1 MKLRELFLELGVAV
15 DTKELASFDK
25 KLQDVKK
32 SMKEVA
38 TAAGVM
44 AGAFVGAVAG
54 LAALANKE
62 SEFAEEVERTA
73 KAFGITIA
81 AYQELRFAYLSLNAS
96 SDDLADSF
104 ASINNTVYK
113 ARDGSKEYVRALGLL
128 NLTWE
133 DLINLPVDEKLIAVR
148 NAVRALGDTDQ
159 AMAAL
164 RPILGGDLARRL
176 APGFADTSGA
186 MEKFSDVARRS
197 GLVLEDELIKQ
208 GAEARME
215 FRALGAVFQGITR
228 RLGVSIA
235 PAFARLAMILQDLA
249 VAAMPK
255 INKAIKRFSTFLEEE
270 MEKAGRILDTID
282 QKVYQIFGGW
292 ESLFKSLSAA
302 ILLFSSFTL
311 GSALFGAIVSIKALL
326 ATVTKAILVASAV
339 IFAKALLIALVFG
352 LVALALE
359 DLYVYLQGGESWFG
373 NIAKKMAQISP
384 RFRLLT
390 GIIELLSDAIGGL
403 IVFFGELWGAL
414 KLTLSGISRTAVW
427 HTFIGIL
434 YAVAIAL
441 AAIVIAAGV
450 LILFLTVG
458 FFGLI
463 WLVFELVDMILYGW
477 VQIWELLKVIGTGI
491 SNLWLDLKRG
501 ASEFF
506 NYTIDKL
513 LTVLDLLAKM
523 NSGPLWY
530 RGAKFI
536 AGQLSEDQNEEGG
549 GQNFFTRG
557 LRGMFNP
564 GSGVRGGGGAT
575 VTTGDIN
582 VEVNVPE
589 GTPVDQAV
597 GQSIAETAQSVWA
610 ENLTSMSQGI

>member
-38 TAAGVM
+38 VAAGVM

-96 SDDLADSF
+96 SDDLADSL

-148 NAVRALGDTDQ
+148 NAVRDLGDTDQ

-292 ESLFKSLSAA
+292 EGLLKSLSAA
-302 ILLFSSFTL
+302 VLLFATFTL
-311 GSALFGAIVSIKALL
+311 GTALFGAIVSIKALL
-326 ATVTKAILVASAV
+326 ATVSTAILVASAV
-339 IFAKALLIALVFG
+339 IFAKAILIALAIA
-352 LVALALE
+352 LVALAIE
-359 DLYVYLQGGESWFG
+359 DFYVYLQDGESWFG
-373 NIAKKMAQISP
+373 NFKSELGWVADAVIALGDALGWLIDYLALTWKVMVYVYQQIGQTQVWHAIIGLVYLLAMAIAVLVVAAAA
-384 RFRLLT
+384 FVLLLVV
-390 GIIELLSDAIGGL
+390 GIGAIIWILFELIEM
-403 IVFFGELWGAL
+403 IVF
-414 KLTLSGISRTAVW
+414 
-427 HTFIGIL
+427 
-434 YAVAIAL
+434 
-441 AAIVIAAGV
+441 
-450 LILFLTVG
+450 G
-458 FFGLI
+458 F
-463 WLVFELVDMILYGW
+463 M
-477 VQIWELLKVIGTGI
+477 QIWELFKLIGVSI
-491 SNLWLDLKRG
+491 KNLWLDLKSG
-501 ASEFF
+501 AKEFF
-506 NYTIDKL
+506 DYVLGKIQSVLEGIKAISKYHPVVRAARLFSGGDNAEQGQEPENKPGL
-513 LTVLDLLAKM
+513 L
-523 NSGPLWY
+523 S
-530 RGAKFI
+530 RFF
-536 AGQLSEDQNEEGG
+536 G
-549 GQNFFTRG
+549 GQGAEAT
-557 LRGMFNP
+557 
-564 GSGVRGGGGAT
+564 GVRGGGGAT

-597 GQSIAETAQSVWA
+597 GQSVAEAAQTVWA